1 MAVLSVESD
10 LQLAPPAATTTE
22 VEATPDVDVVVLVGG
37 LGADPVDVLR
47 QLSSPDGPA
56 WVVLTTTPEPHL
68 PREMPKSGHFPRE
81 MRSQGEG
88 PAVEEVL
95 AAGARGCLAASST
108 PLQIGAAIRAA
119 ARGER
124 SDVDQP
130 VTGPLVQ
137 RMPRTAA
144 LLTEREV
151 EVLRL
156 VGAGLGNREI
166 AERLYLSLSSVKSH
180 LSHTYGRL
188 GVSGR
193 DAAVAEA
200 RRQGLI

>member
-1 MAVLSVESD
+1 MLGADPD
-10 LQLAPPAATTTE
+10 LEMVQSAATAAE
-22 VEATPDVDVVVLVGG
+22 IAATPQVDVIVLVGG
-37 LGADPVDVLR
+37 LGAGTIEV
-47 QLSSPDGPA
+47 LSSTRTPDAPA
-56 WVVLTTTPEPHL
+56 WVCLAEDGVPPE
-68 PREMPKSGHFPRE
+68 S
-81 MRSQGEG
+81 
-88 PAVEEVL
+88 VI
-95 AAGARGCLAASST
+95 AAGARGCLVMSST

-124 SDVDQP
+124 ADLDHP

-137 RMPRTAA
+137 RTPRATPP
-144 LLTEREV
+144 LSQREV

-156 VGAGLGNREI
+156 VDAGLGNRQV

-193 DAAVAEA
+193 AAAAAEA

>member
-1 MAVLSVESD
+1 MLVADADELRRDALVAVLGADPD
-10 LQLAPPAATTTE
+10 LEMVPPAATAAEIATT
-22 VEATPDVDVVVLVGG
+22 PQVDVIVLVGG
-37 LGADPVDVLR
+37 LGTGTIEVLSR
-47 QLSSPDGPA
+47 TCGRAPDAPA
-56 WVVLTTTPEPHL
+56 WVCLAEDGVPPE
-68 PREMPKSGHFPRE
+68 S
-81 MRSQGEG
+81 
-88 PAVEEVL
+88 VI
-95 AAGARGCLAASST
+95 AAGARGCLVMSST

-124 SDVDQP
+124 ADLDHP

-137 RMPRTAA
+137 RTPRATPP
-144 LLTEREV
+144 LSQREV

-156 VGAGLGNREI
+156 VDAGLGNRHI

-193 DAAVAEA
+193 AAAAAEA

>member
-1 MAVLSVESD
+1 MVTPATTLTEV
-10 LQLAPPAATTTE
+10 AATRHI
-22 VEATPDVDVVVLVGG
+22 DVIVLVGDLDRG
-37 LGADPVDVLR
+37 R
-47 QLSSPDGPA
+47 GPA
-56 WVVLTTTPEPHL
+56 ELLAAARGRAKAAWVAL
-68 PREMPKSGHFPRE
+68 
-81 MRSQGEG
+81 
-88 PAVEEVL
+88 VEDVSLVEDVI
-95 AAGARGCLAASST
+95 AAGAHGCLAISST

-119 ARGER
+119 ARGDQADLE
-124 SDVDQP
+124 QP

-137 RMPRTAA
+137 RSRREAPP
-144 LLTEREV
+144 LTEREV

-156 VGAGLGNREI
+156 VGAGLGNQQI

-188 GVSGR
+188 GVARR

>member
-1 MAVLSVESD
+1 MADADEPRRDALVAVLGADPD
-10 LQLAPPAATTTE
+10 LEVVPPAATPAEVATT
-22 VEATPDVDVVVLVGG
+22 PQVDVIVLVGG
-37 LGADPVDVLR
+37 LGVGTIEVV
-47 QLSSPDGPA
+47 SSARAHDGPA
-56 WVVLTTTPEPHL
+56 WIVLAEDDVVPEN
-68 PREMPKSGHFPRE
+68 
-81 MRSQGEG
+81 
-88 PAVEEVL
+88 VI
-95 AAGARGCLAASST
+95 AAGARGCLVMSST

-124 SDVDQP
+124 ADLDHP
-130 VTGPLVQ
+130 GTGPLVQ
-137 RMPRTAA
+137 RTPRAA
-144 LLTEREV
+144 PPLSQREA

-156 VGAGLGNREI
+156 VDAGLGNRHI

-193 DAAVAEA
+193 AAAAAEA